1 MVNASEGVMR
11 RPFDCAQGRPSGRPC
26 LSFDFAQDR
35 LLAICPQD
43 RRQAQKGKVLW
54 PGLPRESQAALDTE
68 PGVKHRP
75 NVAQS
80 GYTERWNPLVALRRL
95 S

>member
-11 RPFDCAQGRPSGRPC
+11 RRQGDPAHAGYWAGP
-26 LSFDFAQDR
+26 
-35 LLAICPQD
+35 
-43 RRQAQKGKVLW
+43 KGNGSR
-54 PGLPRESQAALDTE
+54 PGLPRESQAALDME

-80 GYTERWNPLVALRRL
+80 GYTERWNRPAL
-95 S
+95 SAKTE